1 MYSALSIADRYEMFE
16 YDKKRTHLITKLR
29 TKQFYDLFDRLL
41 MYNTELKLIVEWVE
55 ANVSARWSK
64 SIRGYVL
71 NLARVSFMNY
81 LMYPQRWN
89 YQSDLVFKYNYIII
103 QQYLQRTVKVL
114 IENYGLENKHYALK
128 IKTPALNK
136 LSKLFAEKMFDDS
149 IKMLKHY
156 YKLYPNIT
164 PTVHAQKIL
173 DNL

>member
-1 MYSALSIADRYEMFE
+1 MYSALSLANRYEMFE
-16 YDKKRTHLITKLR
+16 YDKKRTHVLTQHRI
-29 TKQFYDLFDRLL
+29 KQFYPLFDRLL
-41 MYNTELKLIVEWVE
+41 MVNPELKLIVEWVE

-71 NLARVSFMNY
+71 NLCRISYMSY
-81 LMYPQRWN
+81 LMNPQWSGN
-89 YQSDLVFKYNYIII
+89 QSDYVFKYNYIII

-156 YKLYPNIT
+156 YKLYPDVT